1 MSNVFKVEI
10 VNPEKSFLTK
20 EDVTE
25 VVVPAFEGDMGIL
38 KDHISI
44 ISFLKPGLVRVIDM
58 SSAEETYYVEDGI
71 IEFKNNCLSIL
82 TSNIFDIKKIDKNKV
97 RDILAKAEKDVEN
110 KDISDQEKYLV
121 DHKIEVLKS
130 LTPVSYT
137 HLTLPTKA

>member
-10 VNPEKSFLTK
+10 VNPEKSFLSR

-44 ISFLKPGLVRVIDM
+44 ISFLKPGLLKVID
-58 SSAEETYYVEDGI
+58 SAAVEETYYVEDGI

-97 RDILAKAEKDVEN
+97 RDILIEAEKESQNQDM
-110 KDISDQEKYLV
+110 SDQAKYLV

-130 LTPVSYT
+130 LT
-137 HLTLPTKA
+137 LN

>member
-10 VNPEKSFLTK
+10 VNPEKSFLSR

-44 ISFLKPGLVRVIDM
+44 ISFLKPGLLKVID
-58 SSAEETYYVEDGI
+58 SAAVEETYYVEDGI

-97 RDILAKAEKDVEN
+97 RDILIAAEKESKNQDM
-110 KDISDQEKYLV
+110 SDQAKYLV

-130 LTPVSYT
+130 LT
-137 HLTLPTKA
+137 LN

>member
-10 VNPEKSFLTK
+10 INPEKYFLSK

-25 VVVPAFEGDMGIL
+25 VVIPAFEGDMGIL

-44 ISFLKPGLVRVIDM
+44 ISFLKPGLVKVIGTTSD
-58 SSAEETYYVEDGI
+58 EETYYVEDGI
-71 IEFKNNCLSIL
+71 IEFRNNCLSIL

-97 RDILAKAEKDVEN
+97 RDVLAKAEKESQN
-110 KDISDQEKYLV
+110 QEISDEVKYLV

-130 LTPVSYT
+130 LI
-137 HLTLPTKA
+137 LN

>member
-10 VNPEKSFLTK
+10 INPEKYFLSK

-25 VVVPAFEGDMGIL
+25 VVIPAFEGDMGIL

-44 ISFLKPGLVRVIDM
+44 ISFLKPGLVKVTATT
-58 SSAEETYYVEDGI
+58 SVEETYYVEDGI
-71 IEFKNNCLSIL
+71 IEFRNNCLSIL

-97 RDILAKAEKDVEN
+97 RDVLAKAEKESQN
-110 KDISDQEKYLV
+110 QEISDEVKYLV

-130 LTPVSYT
+130 LT
-137 HLTLPTKA
+137 LN

>member
-1 MSNVFKVEI
+1 MSNNFNVEI
-10 VNPEKSFLTK
+10 VNPEKSFLSK

-25 VVVPAFEGDMGIL
+25 VVIPAFEGDMGIL

-44 ISFLKPGLVRVIDM
+44 ISFLRPGLVKVIGTTSDD
-58 SSAEETYYVEDGI
+58 ETYYIEDGI

-97 RDILAKAEKDVEN
+97 RNILAEAEKESQN
-110 KDISDQEKYLV
+110 QEISDEAKYLV

-130 LTPVSYT
+130 LT
-137 HLTLPTKA
+137 LN

>member
-10 VNPEKSFLTK
+10 VNPEKSFLIK
-20 EDVTE
+20 EDVAE

-58 SSAEETYYVEDGI
+58 SSVEETYYVEDGI

-130 LTPVSYT
+130 LT
-137 HLTLPTKA
+137 LN